1 MADHSVNTTGNGY
14 KRIHI
19 LNVPIDILPEQDIEN
34 TIRNFL
40 DNKGKYQIMFL
51 TLWDLLRARGD
62 NEFARAVR
70 QAGLVIPVSKSIQAG
85 ARFLG
90 RTEPVRYMPFSFVI
104 RLLGVLEKHKGSIYL
119 VGLRPEDLQ
128 RAAGNLRASF
138 PGLQILGRYA
148 GYFSPER
155 EKDVVLVIKKSAPSL
170 ILAGPGVRKRRLWFH
185 SHRDELPEGLS
196 LWCGECFEIFCGRRN
211 KPTEKSWNRG
221 TYWMRDI
228 IRRPWIILRGFYYFY
243 YLLLLLI
250 ARIRKA

>member
-1 MADHSVNTTGNGY
+1 MADLSTTSAGSGY
-14 KRIHI
+14 RRIKL

-40 DNKGKYQIMFL
+40 DSKGKYQIMFL

-62 NEFARAVR
+62 NDLARAVK

-90 RTEPVRYMPFSFVI
+90 KGEPVRYMPFSFVI
-104 RLLGVLEKHKGSIYL
+104 KLLGVLEKHKGSIYL
-119 VGLRPEDLQ
+119 VGLRPADLQ
-128 RAAGNLRASF
+128 KAAGNLRDSF

-170 ILAGPGVRKRRLWFH
+170 VLAGPGVRRNRLWFH
-185 SHRDELPEGLS
+185 MHRDELPDGLS
-196 LWCGECFEIFCGRRN
+196 LWCGECFDIFCGRRN
-211 KPTEKSWNRG
+211 KPAEKSWNRG
-221 TYWMRDI
+221 TYWMRDV
-228 IRRPWIILRGFYYFY
+228 IRRPWVILRIFYYSY